1 MSIKESVMNLD
12 IVIITLSTIWLLFL
26 LKSILLKK
34 KRSSMLTRNIA
45 ESYTISKAIQ
55 GILSQ
60 LSFSGKDNAAQLF
73 LSAGFYNFKYAN
85 LFQPTKYAM
94 LLAGGLAIWS
104 YLSESKELMT
114 QVACLSLW
122 VISILLLPDLY
133 LKRQK
138 DKLQA
143 SLSSQLPYLLDL
155 MGVCV
160 QTGMTIEASLSYLSE
175 ELEGFDKDL
184 AHIVSQ
190 TNHRAKIV
198 GLDIALDEL
207 QLKVPTTEMR
217 SFCVTLKQSIQ
228 YGTSIYSVLTTL
240 ASDIREVNMLS
251 LEEKIGKLAAKM
263 SIPLITFIM
272 IPIVILIAAPGVMRM
287 MGNV

>member
-1 MSIKESVMNLD
+1 MSIKESVISLD
-12 IVIITLSTIWLLFL
+12 IAIITLSTIWLLFL

-34 KRSSMLTRNIA
+34 KRSSMLTRDTA
-45 ESYTISKAIQ
+45 GSQTFSKTIQ

-60 LSFSGKDNAAQLF
+60 LSFSGKDNASQLF

-85 LFQPTKYAM
+85 LFQPTKYVM

-133 LKRQK
+133 LKREK

-217 SFCVTLKQSIQ
+217 SFCVTLKQ
-228 YGTSIYSVLTTL
+228 T
-240 ASDIREVNMLS
+240 IRKV
-251 LEEKIGKLAAKM
+251 
-263 SIPLITFIM
+263 
-272 IPIVILIAAPGVMRM
+272 V
-287 MGNV
+287 